1 MRDIYEAVEKLSAS
15 LAFAIER
22 VAGGKGWA
30 SKPYSMMVAPFPD
43 RYIMLV
49 STSIHLPYYRS
60 ASFTP
65 RYQSEQGQ
73 KAWGIDIRR
82 TDGVSRDTWAGGLS
96 VSRTE
101 GNWTLMYGVIA
112 LTDEWLD
119 GLLEELGTP

>member
-1 MRDIYEAVEKLSAS
+1 MKDIYEAVEKLSAS

-30 SKPYSMMVAPFPD
+30 SKPFSMMAAPQPN

-65 RYQSEQGQ
+65 RYEPEPSG

-82 TDGVSRDTWAGGLS
+82 TDGVARDTWAGGLS
-96 VSRTE
+96 VTRTE
-101 GNWTLMYGVIA
+101 GKWTIMYGVIT